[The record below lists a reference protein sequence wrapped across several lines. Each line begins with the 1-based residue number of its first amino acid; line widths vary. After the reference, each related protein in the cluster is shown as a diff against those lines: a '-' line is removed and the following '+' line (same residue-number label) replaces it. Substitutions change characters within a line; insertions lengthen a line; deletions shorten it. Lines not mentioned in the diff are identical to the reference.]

1 MNPTIDEFFFM
12 WQDLEN
18 SKQVRAYFKKR
29 DLHDLRIKNV
39 TIGFNPTGDNVEAR
53 MEVNYDDP
61 KGKQPNEDIIIVM
74 KLNGDKWRVNSVTE
88 IKL

>member
-18 SKQVRAYFKKR
+18 SKQVRAYFKER
-29 DLHDLRIKNV
+29 DRHDLRINDV
-39 TIGFNPTGDNVEAR
+39 TIGFKPTGDKVEAR

-61 KGKQPNEDIIIVM
+61 EGNQPNEDLKIIM
-74 KLNGDKWRVNSVTE
+74 ELNGDKWRVNNISATRF
-88 IKL
+88 